1 MSTFQTLT
9 PQDITGAGRIKPVAA
24 RHFAE
29 EAQLVQN
36 LNGLTSSNM
45 WPFIQQHWS
54 SIKLAKIYED
64 IFDLKDYEVVLP
76 YVNIAEQADG
86 QRQVQALQEQLQQEM
101 GTATGMGEDFDM
113 DAMGQDQ
120 LAQMQM
126 QGQQPQ

>member
-1 MSTFQTLT
+1 
-9 PQDITGAGRIKPVAA
+9 
-24 RHFAE
+24 
-29 EAQLVQN
+29 
-36 LNGLTSSNM
+36 M

-101 GTATGMGEDFDM
+101 GTATGMGEDYDM
-113 DAMGQDQ
+113 ESMPQDQ
-120 LAQMQM
+120 IAAMKYT
-126 QGQQPQ
+126 